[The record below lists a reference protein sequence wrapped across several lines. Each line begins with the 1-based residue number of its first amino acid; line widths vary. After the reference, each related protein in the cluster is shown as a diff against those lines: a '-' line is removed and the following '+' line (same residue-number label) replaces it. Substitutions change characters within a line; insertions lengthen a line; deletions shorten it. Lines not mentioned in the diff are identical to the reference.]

1 MIFLSNMKFKDKDKA
16 DKETLRLMKEFIAAS
31 MEAGNVDENGKIRLF
46 PEICGAPDLIIERY
60 PMTEEQILSV
70 TDYDIN
76 TLDAAIDFLHGEN
89 KGKIASSMYL
99 CVYAKYHGLKEL

>member
-1 MIFLSNMKFKDKDKA
+1 MIFFSNMKFKDKA
-16 DKETLRLMKEFIAAS
+16 DKDTLRLMKEFIAAS

-76 TLDAAIDFLHGEN
+76 ILDAAIDFLHGEN